1 MMFVE
6 SGILVELGGVGC
18 LVFCFLRILW
28 WHQQVGPR
36 TLMCETTW
44 LSAEKAQ
51 PGDSGLAREPGCGG
65 A

>member
-1 MMFVE
+1 M
-6 SGILVELGGVGC
+6 
-18 LVFCFLRILW
+18 
-28 WHQQVGPR
+28 GPR

-51 PGDSGLAREPGCGG
+51 PGDSGLAWEPGCGG